1 VREFFEVFKY
11 TFKDNVKKKTFIIS
25 TIIMLVIVI
34 AAMLIPAIITNVQS
48 SKKGDEDIKNPSEK
62 SIVYLVD
69 KSGYFE
75 KNLQEVQKQFPD
87 FQIKLEAENRV
98 DSIKGDI
105 KENGK
110 SFLIVASLAKDVP
123 TFEYFVKQYGDGP
136 SPDIM
141 NKVFKNI
148 YATDLLKQSKVSDDT
163 ITKAL
168 SDVKINVTEMGKNK
182 WGGYFSSILIV
193 MILFFAI
200 YFYGYG
206 VSMSVASE
214 KTSRVMELLVTSV
227 KPSRI
232 LLGKTAGMG
241 ILGLI
246 QLSLIIFVGAV
257 TYKLAFPDNFTIG
270 GMGFDLASF
279 TPFSMIMIIIYFI
292 LGYTLYAL
300 MYAVVGATV
309 SKAEDVNSA
318 MMPMSFVSIISFYFS
333 YGTFAIPDSIAARV
347 ASLIPLTSAFSVPS
361 RLISTNV
368 PVWEIVTSLLILI
381 ATIVLVGMMSIKLYS
396 FAVLHYGDRLKL
408 STLFKISKDNK
419 D

>member
-1 VREFFEVFKY
+1 MREFFEVFKY

-182 WGGYFSSILIV
+182 WGGYFSSIFIV

-214 KTSRVMELLVTSV
+214 KTSRVMDIE
-227 KPSRI
+227 
-232 LLGKTAGMG
+232 
-241 ILGLI
+241 
-246 QLSLIIFVGAV
+246 
-257 TYKLAFPDNFTIG
+257 
-270 GMGFDLASF
+270 
-279 TPFSMIMIIIYFI
+279 TPY
-292 LGYTLYAL
+292 
-300 MYAVVGATV
+300 
-309 SKAEDVNSA
+309 
-318 MMPMSFVSIISFYFS
+318 P
-333 YGTFAIPDSIAARV
+333 
-347 ASLIPLTSAFSVPS
+347 
-361 RLISTNV
+361 
-368 PVWEIVTSLLILI
+368 
-381 ATIVLVGMMSIKLYS
+381 
-396 FAVLHYGDRLKL
+396 
-408 STLFKISKDNK
+408 
-419 D
+419 